1 MGNFG
6 AIMANRLAATQSEDY
21 SRPLKHP
28 RHEILAQELALGKA
42 RAEAFATAEIPY
54 SKTSR
59 NDSRLFKTHPEIL
72 KRVRWLQERNAGLA
86 ELNAQWVLERLKR
99 MAETNIDDFYARD
112 AEGRRTVIDLA
123 LVPRERMAGLAEVVT
138 EHVQTIGEDTE
149 KPKQVI
155 RTKIKIDN
163 GARSES
169 LKMIAVHVG
178 MRTSNSALS
187 DPDGGG
193 LGSAAAR
200 GLGDRLNAAL
210 GRAGAQKAA

>member
-1 MGNFG
+1 MGNSG

-21 SRPLKHP
+21 SHPLKHP

-42 RAEAFATAEIPY
+42 RAEAFAIAEIPY

-72 KRVRWLQERNAGLA
+72 KRVRWLQERNADLA
-86 ELNAQWVLERLKR
+86 EINAQWVLERFKR
-99 MAETNIDDFYARD
+99 I
-112 AEGRRTVIDLA
+112 AEGNINNFVTRRPDGAI
-123 LVPRERMAGLAEVVT
+123 AGLDMTEATAAELYTLSELTIEEYT
-138 EHVQTIGEDTE
+138 EGKGDFAERI
-149 KPKQVI
+149 K
-155 RTKIKIDN
+155 RTKVKLEPRME
-163 GARSES
+163 A
-169 LKMIAVHVG
+169 LKMLAVNVG